1 MPKKTLR
8 ATALETLQQ
17 LVRMKSADDN
27 GFCQCVSCKKM
38 VHWKECDGG
47 HFIPKGSSSYWA
59 LEECNVWPQCK
70 GCNGFG
76 MKFGSAESEY
86 TLWMIDY
93 YGRDFVDEMHAKKK
107 SPRKYYAADYREMID
122 DWKAQIKTH
131 KNRLGC

>member
-1 MPKKTLR
+1 
-8 ATALETLQQ
+8 
-17 LVRMKSADDN
+17 
-27 GFCQCVSCKKM
+27 
-38 VHWKECDGG
+38 
-47 HFIPKGSSSYWA
+47 
-59 LEECNVWPQCK
+59 
-70 GCNGFG
+70 